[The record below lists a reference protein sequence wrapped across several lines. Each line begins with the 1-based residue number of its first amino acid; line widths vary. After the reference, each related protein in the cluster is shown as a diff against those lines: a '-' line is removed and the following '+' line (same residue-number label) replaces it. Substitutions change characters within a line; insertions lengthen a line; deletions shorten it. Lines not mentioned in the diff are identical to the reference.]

1 MASTSKRTTTSG
13 PRKVS
18 RAREK
23 AQPEFNEAYL
33 RVSLANIARGVV
45 SVRGVT
51 GEFFDLDVFPYQDFD
66 KSEKFAVF
74 VAFVQDY
81 RDPDESLE
89 VSVLK
94 ELVNHVKSEKL
105 QSLVND
111 ISVNALQWRNN
122 RVSRRTLGGDD
133 RG

>member
-13 PRKVS
+13 PRKES

>member
-13 PRKVS
+13 PRKAS